1 MALHLAALTS
11 LTAGATVWLV
21 LLDESQGREPAL
33 GAVDWSFTVATIV
46 VFVPFAW
53 LVALAFGRSG
63 RTGRTSEPAAPVAP
77 VILVLV
83 LLFALN
89 RYDALVA
96 AGAVDTVYLQP
107 FALPA
112 LLMFAGARGAWQAVN
127 RPRSLTALRERAAT
141 DERQRIARDL
151 HDSVSQTLY
160 SIAMVA
166 DALPL
171 TVERDPAA
179 GREQARQIRSMTL
192 DTLGNLRILL
202 LEMRRPAEEAA
213 PLGDLLHE
221 LGGTDAP
228 VVVELDIAG
237 DAHLPPEVE
246 LAAYRVA
253 QEALVNAHRHADPQQ
268 IVVRLEQAADALTLR
283 IVDDGA
289 GFDPRATTAAHHGL
303 EIMRERAEQVAA
315 RLTVESD
322 PGRGT
327 QVTFSWPRPGGDPI
341 VEEGP

>member
-1 MALHLAALTS
+1 
-11 LTAGATVWLV
+11 
-21 LLDESQGREPAL
+21 
-33 GAVDWSFTVATIV
+33 
-46 VFVPFAW
+46 
-53 LVALAFGRSG
+53 
-63 RTGRTSEPAAPVAP
+63 
-77 VILVLV
+77 
-83 LLFALN
+83 
-89 RYDALVA
+89 
-96 AGAVDTVYLQP
+96 
-107 FALPA
+107 
-112 LLMFAGARGAWQAVN
+112 MFAAARGAWQAVR

-171 TVERDPAA
+171 TFERDPAA
-179 GREQARQIRSMTL
+179 GTEQARQIRSMTL

-202 LEMRRPAEEAA
+202 LEMRRPAEEVA

-228 VVVELDIAG
+228 VVVELDITG

-268 IVVRLEQAADALTLR
+268 VVVRLEQAADALTLR

-327 QVTFSWPRPGGDPI
+327 QVTFSWPRPEADP
-341 VEEGP
+341 VAEAGP